1 MNAGVEIPKF
11 FRVRQ
16 KFPRPRVQ
24 DFSDAVRKAID
35 RSQLSG
41 RMKLGDQVAIT
52 AGSRGIANISIILKQ
67 IVAEVKRLGGV
78 PFLVPAMGSHG
89 GGTAEGQ
96 VGVLASLGIT
106 SEFVGCEIRASMDT
120 QIICEAAEGFLFT
133 SMLRL
138 CWPIM

>member
-52 AGSRGIANISIILKQ
+52 AGSRGIANIAIILKQ

-78 PFLVPAMGSHG
+78 PFLVQRWDRMVAGLPKGK
-89 GGTAEGQ
+89 
-96 VGVLASLGIT
+96 LA
-106 SEFVGCEIRASMDT
+106 C
-120 QIICEAAEGFLFT
+120 
-133 SMLRL
+133 
-138 CWPIM
+138 